1 MTRDYGMRV
10 FVPRLEVSCLEVK
23 NMNYTNKGNKPTKTG
38 FGEGVLAAAQ
48 RDSNVVG
55 LGADITNSV
64 GMNLF
69 AEAFPERFVSMGIA
83 EQDAV
88 ATAAGL
94 ALSGKIPVFS
104 TYGVF
109 AAHRANDQIRVSVC
123 YNNVHVVIGGAHA
136 GVSVGPDGATH
147 QALEDIAAMRVLP
160 NMTVISPCDATQA
173 KIATEKAILECKGPV
188 YVRFGREAVPDF
200 TDEKQDFEIGKAQL
214 MREGSDITLV
224 ATGHEVWE
232 SLEAAHMLEHMGVS
246 ARVINMH
253 TIKPLDGEILVKA
266 AEDTRLIFTVEE
278 HQIAGG
284 LGGAVTEFL
293 AENHP
298 IRVCRIGMDDRF
310 GESGQA
316 SALMHKFGL
325 DAAGIVHRVLDIMSN
340 EDFSIYVR
348 KMGKPFD
355 TYIRK
360 LYDSKMLYE
369 GYDYHDESTFANC
382 HDTKVYQHYI
392 AQGKRGHEVLET
404 LARALHDHF
413 ITHQLYKMLDLYDE
427 KDVVGIMGGHAKR
440 RDDPQYRQIVL
451 LSKKLTE
458 MGRLMVTGGGPGAME
473 AAHLGAWMAGR
484 SEAEVDEAIDMLKP
498 SPTYKD
504 EGWLRRSFEVME
516 RFPRI
521 TDRRSLAIP
530 TYYYGHEPTAP
541 FATHIA
547 KYFDNSVREDGVV
560 TIAKGGIIYT
570 PGSAGTMQEIF
581 QDAGQNHYESEGYA
595 SPMIFLGKDYY
606 TNVMPAYTILKSL
619 SDKGLYKNMILTI
632 SDDNDEIIDAIV
644 RFREGS

>member
-1 MTRDYGMRV
+1 MDY
-10 FVPRLEVSCLEVK
+10 K
-23 NMNYTNKGNKPTKTG
+23 NKGNKPTKTG

-48 RDSNVVG
+48 QDKRVVG

-64 GMNLF
+64 GMNFF
-69 AEAFPERFVSMGIA
+69 AEAFPERFFSMGIA

-109 AAHRANDQIRVSVC
+109 AAHRANDQIRISVC
-123 YNNVHVVIGGAHA
+123 YNNVHVVVGGAHA

-147 QALEDIAAMRVLP
+147 QALEDIATMRVLP

-200 TDEKQDFEIGKAQL
+200 TSEKQDFEIGKAQL

-232 SLEAAHMLEHMGVS
+232 SLEAAHMLEHMGIS

-340 EDFSIYVR
+340 QDFSIYVR
-348 KMGKPFD
+348 KLGKPFD

-360 LYDSKMLYE
+360 LYDSKRLYE
-369 GYDYHDESTFANC
+369 GYDYHDESTFENC
-382 HDTKVYQHYI
+382 YDTKVYRHYI

-413 ITHQLYKMLDLYDE
+413 ITHELYKMLDLYDE
-427 KDVVGIMGGHAKR
+427 KDVVGIMGGHAMR
-440 RDDPQYRQIVL
+440 RDNPQYRQIVFL
-451 LSKKLTE
+451 CKKLTE
-458 MGRLMVTGGGPGAME
+458 MDRLIVTGGGPGAME

-504 EGWLRRSFEVME
+504 EGWLRHSFEVME
-516 RFPRI
+516 RFPRL
-521 TDRRSLAIP
+521 TDHRSLAIP

-541 FATHIA
+541 FATDIA

-606 TNVMPAYTILKSL
+606 TNYIPAYTLLKDL
-619 SDKGLYKNMILTI
+619 SDRGIYKNMILAI
-632 SDDNDEIIDAIV
+632 SDDNDEIIEALE
-644 RFREGS
+644 RFKQGKV